1 MPRGPY
7 VGCVTAGNRTVA
19 TASVASGDDLK
30 GHKVTKANARLIAAA
45 PDLLA
50 ALETVLL
57 AHRYD
62 GAMTLG
68 AAALSPAIAGLVE
81 RAITKAKGE

>member
-1 MPRGPY
+1 M
-7 VGCVTAGNRTVA
+7 TDTFNTQ
-19 TASVASGDDLK
+19 K
-30 GHKVTKANARLIAAA
+30 LIAEFLTQGGYAPGIDADALHRETALVEAA

-62 GAMTLG
+62 GAMTPG
-68 AAALSPAIAGLVE
+68 KTALSPAIAGLVE
-81 RAITKAKGE
+81 RAIAKAKGE